1 MIEIKFNGANGQEA
15 LNDMLAFANIIAI
28 GMNVTQA
35 QQAEAAKLAE
45 TAPVVEAPKAKAKP
59 PKKPEPAPAAQ
70 ADIEDVF
77 ADDDV
82 EEVETVESDNPVPKN
97 VDELRALVMKA
108 HAKIGAVKGSAIV
121 TQYAPKVKEV
131 PADKY
136 ADIARDLYKAL
147 GA

>member
-15 LNDMLAFANIIAI
+15 LNDMLAFANIVAV
-28 GMNVTQA
+28 GMNITQA
-35 QQAEAAKLAE
+35 QQAQQAADAAK
-45 TAPVVEAPKAKAKP
+45 VVEPAPEAPKPKAKAK
-59 PKKPEPAPAAQ
+59 KPEPAAQ

-82 EEVETVESDNPVPKN
+82 EEVENVESDKPVPKN

-121 TQYAPKVKEV
+121 TKYAPKVKEV

-147 GA
+147 EA